1 MDRQPVVAGQFY
13 PGNWSALQAQVD
25 DYLQGE
31 AEPDKTFLVM
41 VPHAG
46 YVFSGGVAGKTIA
59 RANLS
64 RKIILLGPNHSGR
77 GAKMAV
83 WDKGNWIMPG
93 FEAPVD
99 SGLADIVM
107 QVAGFTTDYAAHQQ
121 EHSLEAILPFLKVS
135 LDKFSMVPVAVAESD
150 PGLLV
155 KAGKSLGQAIKNKG
169 EDVSVVVSSDMSHYV
184 SQDQAREND
193 QLAIDRVLALDPE
206 GLYRTVAENRIS
218 MCGMLPMVLG
228 LACVREL
235 GATKGRLVGYAT
247 SGDVNN
253 DYSKVVGYAGIIIS

>member
-13 PGNWSALQAQVD
+13 PGNWSGLKTQVD

-31 AEPDKTFLVM
+31 TESDKTLLAM

-46 YVFSGGVAGKTIA
+46 YVFSGAVAGKTIA

-64 RKIILLGPNHSGR
+64 RRIILLGPNHSGR
-77 GAKMAV
+77 GTKMAV
-83 WDKGNWIMPG
+83 WDKGKWIMPG

-99 SGLADIVM
+99 SGLADILT
-107 QVAGFTTDYAAHQQ
+107 QVNGFTADYEAHQQ
-121 EHSLEAILPFLKVS
+121 EHSLEVILPFLKVS

-150 PGLLV
+150 LDLLLD
-155 KAGKSLGQAIKNKG
+155 AGKSLGQSLKNKG

-184 SQDQAREND
+184 SQDQAREKD
-193 QLAIDRVLALDPE
+193 QLAIDQVLALDPE
-206 GLYRTVAENRIS
+206 GLYRTVAGNRIS

-235 GATKGRLVGYAT
+235 GATKGRLVDYAT

-253 DYSKVVGYAGIIIS
+253 DYSKVVGYAGLIVS